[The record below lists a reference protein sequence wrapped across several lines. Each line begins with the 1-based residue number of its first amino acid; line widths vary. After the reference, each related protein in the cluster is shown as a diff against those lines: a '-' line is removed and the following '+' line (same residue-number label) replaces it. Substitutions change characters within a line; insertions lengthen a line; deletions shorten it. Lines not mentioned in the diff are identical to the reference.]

1 MNPFLQ
7 DVGRVCCQE
16 VGSLFCHEL
25 ERKGVQKYKSAHL
38 QIFSSAAEFHYPIQI
53 FLGVVQ
59 EGFFGGKKK
68 GANPQSPSER
78 TETQM
83 NQILM
88 SILLFLLGTVALCPL
103 TSFLVSQC
111 CC

>member
-7 DVGRVCCQE
+7 DIRRVCCQE

-25 ERKGVQKYKSAHL
+25 EGKGMSQYKYTHL
-38 QIFSSAAEFHYPIQI
+38 HSFSSAAELHCSIQI
-53 FLGVVQ
+53 IFFFLVVQ
-59 EGFFGGKKK
+59 EGFWKGDEKK

-83 NQILM
+83 N
-88 SILLFLLGTVALCPL
+88 
-103 TSFLVSQC
+103 
-111 CC
+111 